1 MHKISFKLLI
11 FISFLV
17 IFFVPVSITKLIFH
31 KVIDN
36 NSQFDDITY
45 ERNEWIEEN
54 VLDMGGKVFLEED
67 WRERLIHKAEEDKV
81 ELFIIN
87 QAGEITYTKG
97 IVGSRNALID
107 KKEDQTTG
115 VRYEQYDFGGFDQY
129 NIYAEDTLI
138 ASVYISYPISDQ
150 AVLNNHPNYDL
161 AILTG
166 IITIVAGLIIIFF
179 HKNLIKPL
187 YALNRSSQQIS
198 NENYHVTLPA
208 SRIKEVN
215 NSTEAFMKMAQ
226 KLELSKQKNKQLEE
240 ERKLFVS
247 SIVHDLRTPIFSLRG
262 FLEGLQKG
270 IITKEKK
277 KIQYVEMSLK
287 QADHLNELVSSLADY
302 SKIEG
307 QIKLEKIT
315 TFTIPDIIADVKEL
329 LYYSLSEKNIMVE
342 VNNVTNKQISGDFSL
357 LKRAFENILVNSI
370 RHSPENGR
378 IEVVI
383 KEDKGYVET
392 VIVDNGEGFVES
404 ELDYVFKPLY
414 RGESARSGPNQ
425 RMGLGLTITH
435 VIIQKHEGIIEAT
448 NDKKKGAKVIVR
460 IPINCP
466 A

>member
-1 MHKISFKLLI
+1 MRKITLKSLI
-11 FISFLV
+11 IISLIT
-17 IFFVPVSITKLIFH
+17 IFFVPILITRFISNTVL
-31 KVIDN
+31 N
-36 NSQFDDITY
+36 TNSQFDNKIY
-45 ERNEWIEEN
+45 EMNKWIEEN
-54 VLDMGGKVFLEED
+54 VLDVDKDLFLNEE
-67 WRERLIHKAEEDKV
+67 WRQQLIHKAEEDKV
-81 ELFIIN
+81 ELFLID
-87 QAGEITYTKG
+87 QDGEIAYTKG
-97 IVGSRNALID
+97 IVESRNALID
-107 KKEDQTTG
+107 KKDDQTTG
-115 VRYEQYDFGGFDQY
+115 ARYEQYDFGGFDQY
-129 NIYAEDTLI
+129 NIYVKDSLI
-138 ASVYISYPISDQ
+138 ASVYISYPLPNE
-150 AVLNNHPNYDL
+150 VLLNNRPNYEF
-161 AILTG
+161 AILIGTML
-166 IITIVAGLIIIFF
+166 IVSGLIIIFI

-187 YALNRSSQQIS
+187 YALNLSSQQIS

-208 SRIKEVN
+208 SRIKEMN
-215 NSTEAFMKMAQ
+215 NSSVAFMEMAQ
-226 KLELSKQKNKQLEE
+226 KLLLTKKKNKQMEE

-270 IITKEKK
+270 IITKEEK
-277 KIQYVEMSLK
+277 KIQYIEMSLK

-315 TFTIPDIIADVKEL
+315 TFTILDIISDVKEL
-329 LYYSLSEKNIMVE
+329 LYYSLSEKKIIVE

-370 RHSPENGR
+370 RHSPENGT
-378 IEVVI
+378 IEVII

-392 VIVDNGEGFVES
+392 IIVDNGEGFVES

-414 RGESARSGPNQ
+414 KGESARSGPNQ

-448 NDKKKGAKVIVR
+448 NDKKKGAKVNVR
-460 IPINCP
+460 IPINGS